1 MKIKAAVAFEA
12 NKPLSIETVDLE
24 GPKAG
29 EVLIDLKATGVCHTD
44 ALAMTGFGP
53 GAALPQILGHEGAG
67 VVAEVASDVTDLKPG
82 DHVIPLYAPEC
93 GKCPTCLSGRTNVC
107 VGNTMA
113 PMKGFMSDKTTRLS
127 LNGETLHHFFGT
139 STFAEMT
146 VVPANAVAKIDPAAP
161 FDTVCAIGCGVTT
174 GVGAALY
181 VADIKP
187 GSCVA
192 IFGLGGIGLNAIQ
205 GARIAGAERIIG
217 IELNLAREAM
227 GRSLG
232 MTDFIDA
239 SQVDNVVEAIMEMTQ
254 GGGADTTFECTGVPA
269 VLGQAIRSSN
279 MFWGHTLAIGVS
291 SPKDVIPVAAVEL
304 VMGRKIEGL
313 YFGGARG
320 RTDVPKI
327 VDMYMRGDI
336 QIDPLITHR
345 MPLPDINS
353 AFDLMHSGEAIRS
366 VVMLD

>member
-1 MKIKAAVAFEA
+1 MKIKAAVAHA
-12 NKPLSIETVDLE
+12 PNQALTIETVDLD

-44 ALAMTGFGP
+44 GLAMTGIGP
-53 GAALPQILGHEGAG
+53 GAALPQVLGHEGAG
-67 VVAEVASDVTDLKPG
+67 VVVEVGADVTSVQPG

-93 GKCPTCLSGRTNVC
+93 GQCPTCLSGRTNVC

-113 PMKGFMSDKTTRLS
+113 PMRGLMSDGTTRLS
-127 LNGETLHHFFGT
+127 LNGERLHHFFGT

-146 VVPANAVAKIDPAAP
+146 VVPENAVAKIDPEAP
-161 FDTVCAIGCGVTT
+161 FDTVCAIGCAVTT

-181 VADIKP
+181 VADIRP
-187 GSCVA
+187 GGSAAV
-192 IFGLGGIGLNAIQ
+192 FGLGGIGLNAIQ
-205 GARIAGAERIIG
+205 GARLAGAERIIG
-217 IELNLAREAM
+217 IDINPEREGIA
-227 GRSLG
+227 RSLG
-232 MTDFIDA
+232 MTDFINA
-239 SQVDNVVEAIMEMTQ
+239 ACVDNVVEAMTEISQ
-254 GGGADTTFECTGVPA
+254 GGVDTCFECTGVPA
-269 VLGQAIRSSN
+269 VLAQAVHASN
-279 MFWGHTLAIGVS
+279 LFWGHILAIGVS
-291 SPKDVIPVAAVEL
+291 APTDTMPVSAIDL

-313 YFGGARG
+313 YFGGAKG

-345 MPLPDINS
+345 MPLSEIND
-353 AFDLMHSGEAIRS
+353 AFDLMHKGEAIRS